1 MLQRRRGCWLLLRR
15 RRTQLLLQVLR
26 IKRLGL
32 LNYLWYA
39 ASRLRMLQLRLM
51 QRCSSNGVT
60 LLLADILGLLRLRL
74 CWGHKL
80 LLLLILVTLW
90 VTVLRRLALRLLSS
104 LLLLILII
112 MALLLCDILT
122 VQLSGW
128 RSRAWCRLR
137 GKDLV
142 CV

>member
-1 MLQRRRGCWLLLRR
+1 
-15 RRTQLLLQVLR
+15 
-26 IKRLGL
+26 
-32 LNYLWYA
+32 
-39 ASRLRMLQLRLM
+39 LRMLQLRLM
-51 QRCSSNGVT
+51 QRCSSNGMT

-74 CWGHKL
+74 CWGCKLL

-90 VTVLRRLALRLLSS
+90 MTVLRRLALRLLSS
-104 LLLLILII
+104 LLLLLILII

-128 RSRAWCRLR
+128 RSRTWCRLR